1 MTRTMKAL
9 VAAPGL
15 VEPQL
20 RELPIP
26 QPGAGEALVRVRAA
40 AVNPADPFV
49 LSGAAHEAFGLHG
62 AVGLG
67 YDLAGT
73 VVATGSGVPAE
84 LTGRRVAGLHTDLA
98 SSSRGQAEYAVLPAG
113 ALAELPKGMDFEA
126 AATVPLGA
134 LTAAQGLEL
143 LGPPNGRTLL
153 VTGGAGSVG
162 AYALWCAA
170 HAGWRTTG
178 LAREGDRDFV
188 ESLGAVW
195 MSGPVP
201 GRAFDAVF
209 DAAAL
214 QERALAGVRDGGA
227 FLGVLPPAP
236 VRPVRGVRTAQVLV
250 RADGAA
256 LARALRGHTLEGM
269 PARIRLVEPLER
281 AANAYAALRAGGRG
295 RPVLRC

>member
-134 LTAAQGLEL
+134 
-143 LGPPNGRTLL
+143 
-153 VTGGAGSVG
+153 
-162 AYALWCAA
+162 
-170 HAGWRTTG
+170 
-178 LAREGDRDFV
+178 
-188 ESLGAVW
+188 VW